1 MYVGVIDRVTPAQSP
16 RRPTATWGRACFPET
31 HEGVEAGAG
40 PPQGP
45 SQKAGVISRGRS
57 AADGQLFTLL
67 KGHWAAGW
75 TRKGFREAR

>member
-40 PPQGP
+40 RPKDHPRR
-45 SQKAGVISRGRS
+45 RGS
-57 AADGQLFTLL
+57 SPGEDLPLMGNYSHF
-67 KGHWAAGW
+67 
-75 TRKGFREAR
+75 